1 MKKIA
6 LFLVIAV
13 LIVPMLAHAEDITK
27 RPIEKLG
34 RGIANVLTCP
44 FELSKGMG
52 DADEEKGIFAA
63 YTWGVLQGTVNIVKR
78 AVVGVYEIVTF
89 PIPLPKDY
97 EPILT
102 DPEYFLESEEY
113 SGKSGY
119 DKR

>member
-13 LIVPMLAHAEDITK
+13 LVVPMLAYAEDITK
-27 RPIEKLG
+27 GPIEKLG

-44 FELSKGMG
+44 LELPKGIG
-52 DADEEKGIFAA
+52 DVDEEKGAFAA

-78 AVVGVYEIVTF
+78 AVVGVYEIATF

-102 DPEYFLESEEY
+102 DPEYFLEPEEY
-113 SGKSGY
+113 SVKPTS